1 MADMNAPPN
10 GDEVSL
16 AIEQIIA
23 ERGFVAPRALALRL
37 SVTDE
42 EALWLLDDCVKRD
55 QLLRSEW
62 KFGSAIASRVYRK
75 P

>member
-1 MADMNAPPN
+1 MNAPPD
-10 GDEVSL
+10 GYEVSL

-23 ERGFVAPRALALRL
+23 ERGYVAPRALATRL
-37 SVTDE
+37 SVTDD
-42 EALWLLDDCVKRD
+42 EALWLLDDRVKRD

-62 KFGSAIASRVYRK
+62 KLGSAIASRVYRK

>member
-1 MADMNAPPN
+1 MSAPPN
-10 GDEVSL
+10 GDEVSA
-16 AIEQIIA
+16 AIEEIIA
-23 ERGFVAPRALALRL
+23 EWGYVAPRSLAIRL
-37 SVTDE
+37 LITDD

-62 KFGSAIASRVYRK
+62 KFGSAIASRIYRK

>member
-1 MADMNAPPN
+1 MNAPLD
-10 GDEVSL
+10 GYEVSL
-16 AIEQIIA
+16 AIDEIIA
-23 ERGFVAPRALALRL
+23 EQGYVVPRALALRL
-37 SVTDE
+37 SVTHD

-62 KFGSAIASRVYRK
+62 KFGSAIASRVSRK